1 MVQNLKVDIIYH
13 STPSDFEMEFN
24 LCGCCRM
31 RLLNDKTS
39 DKKSFIKSLSRA
51 VSRSR
56 IIIACGPLFGD
67 NGLINTVATAIG
79 SGTSLCDNYTYGIK
93 SEEAIKI
100 IRGSTPLVTADGY
113 FGGCIIESGPQTII
127 LLTENRNFRKSIMQ
141 NLIHPYVEEISYIPV
156 NHPVISHATQ
166 AAEVAPQAVD
176 TNDKKSEI
184 DQQTIETSVDSA
196 DNNIEFIMDDS
207 SYFESPSPEFLPVEG
222 DFLDNMYTEIESAK
236 ELKKHYEDTFIPSK
250 EDNMFVTS
258 DDSQKP
264 KKKSTINNKL
274 KAMNVS
280 IVILVL
286 LLLLAVLALVY
297 LVVLRPY
304 TMGISTSDYIKE
316 IFNITSNNTF
326 V

>member
-39 DKKSFIKSLSRA
+39 DKKSFVKSLSRA

-56 IIIACGPLFGD
+56 IIIACGPLFGE

-156 NHPVISHATQ
+156 NHPVNSYANK
-166 AAEVAPQAVD
+166 ADEVAPQTVD
-176 TNDKKSEI
+176 TTDKKFETEK
-184 DQQTIETSVDSA
+184 QTIETSVDSA

-207 SYFESPSPEFLPVEG
+207 SYFESPSPEFLPIEG

-236 ELKKHYEDTFIPSK
+236 ELKKHYENTFIPSK
-250 EDNMFVTS
+250 EDNMFLTTNDEKPQKKTS
-258 DDSQKP
+258 G
-264 KKKSTINNKL
+264 NNKL